1 MVLSGSAT
9 GMNGLWACEDFV
21 CLPRNSSARSRGRK
35 SRLPLFLSPE
45 GESYQVLCPTFAVVV
60 VLGLRGCS
68 DFSLV
73 AVSRDCSLVAGRGLL
88 TVVASLVGEH
98 RLQGT
103 WAQ

>member
-1 MVLSGSAT
+1 MDSGPVKIS
-9 GMNGLWACEDFV
+9 CV
-21 CLPRNSSARSRGRK
+21 
-35 SRLPLFLSPE
+35 SPE
-45 GESYQVLCPTFAVVV
+45 TPVPGAEEGKAVFLCFFLLRGNHTRFFVPTFAAVV

-73 AVSRDCSLVAGRGLL
+73 AVSRAYSPVAGHGLL
-88 TVVASLVGEH
+88 TVVASLVGKH

>member
-1 MVLSGSAT
+1 MNSGPMKISCVSPETPVPGAEE
-9 GMNGLWACEDFV
+9 GKGV
-21 CLPRNSSARSRGRK
+21 
-35 SRLPLFLSPE
+35 FLSFFLLR
-45 GESYQVLCPTFAVVV
+45 GNHTRFFVLTSAVV

-73 AVSRDCSLVAGRGLL
+73 AVSRDCSLVAGHGLL
-88 TVVASLVGEH
+88 SVVASLVGEH